1 MRVAREPGAKLTG
14 MTNHAHPNA
23 PRNRRFLVSIWQ
35 RNGRPDESADYA
47 ENDSRL
53 HGLVWEADPRDPGRI
68 TTPEAFTVLSA
79 LPRIF
84 GDFLCSGTKARES
97 AASESEGDS

>member
-1 MRVAREPGAKLTG
+1 MREPGVKSAR
-14 MTNHAHPNA
+14 MSNQRPPNP

-35 RNGRPDESADYA
+35 RDVRPDAPGDYA
-47 ENDSRL
+47 ESDSRL

-84 GDFLCSGTKARES
+84 GDLLYPGTKARES
-97 AASESEGDS
+97 AASENDGSD

>member
-1 MRVAREPGAKLTG
+1 MRVLREPGVKPAG
-14 MTNHAHPNA
+14 MTNQRPPNP

-35 RNGRPDESADYA
+35 KDVRPDAPADYA

-68 TTPEAFTVLSA
+68 TTPEPFTVLTA

-84 GDFLCSGTKARES
+84 SDFLYPGTKARES
-97 AASESEGDS
+97 AASKSEGGD